1 VQLKYGLLPFSK
13 MGADDLIAHCI
24 SLVKRVNVIT
34 GWTIPELQEDR
45 MLLYKELSQH
55 LIESWGMYNP
65 DEIAYSVRF
74 YGAQIESWGKNI
86 NLKLLD
92 SCISLYAAKRKELSQ
107 MEEQK
112 AEIKEIKALPMSDED
127 FINDRFVDWFS
138 MKNKKYS
145 FIDVTLFEKLR
156 KKGFL
161 KLSQEEKTK
170 IKKDVMID
178 MALLEESKEFKDLQ
192 TKLEILRSDQSK
204 EDYIQ
209 ELCKKY
215 AVAQFFNELIK
226 QEKLKVL

>member
-1 VQLKYGLLPFSK
+1 MKLLMDSVIRLYGHLTDEEVKNAFNL
-13 MGADDLIAHCI
+13 LIAGEFEVENHYQ
-24 SLVKRVNVIT
+24 SFSAKYFSDVVKRYLNYATKILRD
-34 GWTIPELQEDR
+34 IPEEPKQ
-45 MLLYKELSQH
+45 
-55 LIESWGMYNP
+55 
-65 DEIAYSVRF
+65 
-74 YGAQIESWGKNI
+74 
-86 NLKLLD
+86 
-92 SCISLYAAKRKELSQ
+92 
-107 MEEQK
+107 
-112 AEIKEIKALPMSDED
+112 EIKELPMSDED

-145 FIDVTLFEKLR
+145 FIDVTLFDKLR

-178 MALLEESKEFKDLQ
+178 MALLEESKEFKDIQ

-215 AVAQFFNELIK
+215 VVAQFFNELIK